1 MDAAN
6 LEALQLEAQGVDAAI
21 DRGLAGARW
30 AKRYSEAR
38 EEELDALDQTLT
50 PPYEDD
56 CYVARCHAPRAYAAA
71 WSGHDHSQAVQSRA
85 SAAHGALLAHLD
97 AREGRVATREVDV
110 CATALTQGLLRRPSV
125 AALEL
130 AEPHV
135 KARYLAASE
144 SYGYA
149 YRRSRM
155 SLVRALVAIEAR
167 RLELRLVEQL
177 DVRAAGLEAR
187 IAREAERSIL
197 GEVDKRLGLV
207 DWRDVTATKE
217 VQHPSESALAVQ
229 AMVAHLL
236 RRVPAGPV
244 PGKLTWEVDT
254 VSVPLVLETCVV
266 AARLDDSAHWREAVH
281 ISAHVGAEP
290 GEVRFDV
297 LIDVQSATE
306 RQR

>member
-1 MDAAN
+1 MDATN
-6 LEALQLEAQGVDAAI
+6 LEELQVEAQGVNAAI

-38 EEELDALDQTLT
+38 EEELDALDQTTT
-50 PPYEDD
+50 PPDEED

-110 CATALTQGLLRRPSV
+110 CATALAQGLLRRPSV
-125 AALEL
+125 SALEL

-155 SLVRALVAIEAR
+155 SLVRALVAIEAK
-167 RLELRLVEQL
+167 RLELRYTEQL

-197 GEVDKRLGLV
+197 GEVDERLGLV

-236 RRVPAGPV
+236 RRVDGE
-244 PGKLTWEVDT
+244 PGRLTWQVDT

-297 LIDVQSATE
+297 LVDVQCATE

>member
-6 LEALQLEAQGVDAAI
+6 LEALQLEAQGVNAAI

-30 AKRYSEAR
+30 AKRYTEAR
-38 EEELDALDQTLT
+38 EEELDALDQTL
-50 PPYEDD
+50 PPPDEED

-71 WSGHDHSQAVQSRA
+71 WSGHDHTAGVQARA
-85 SAAHGALLAHLD
+85 SAAHGALLGHLD

-110 CATALTQGLLRRPSV
+110 CATALTQGLLRRPSIS
-125 AALEL
+125 ALEL

-149 YRRSRM
+149 YRRSRL

-167 RLELRLVEQL
+167 RLELRYTEQL

-197 GEVDKRLGLV
+197 GEVDERLGLV

-229 AMVAHLL
+229 AMVGHLL
-236 RRVPAGPV
+236 RRVDGE
-244 PGKLTWEVDT
+244 PGRLTWEVDS

-266 AARLDDSAHWREAVH
+266 AARLDESALWREAVH

>member
-6 LEALQLEAQGVDAAI
+6 LEALQLEAQETNAAI
-21 DRGLAGARW
+21 DRGVAGAKW

-50 PPYEDD
+50 PPDEED
-56 CYVARCHAPRAYAAA
+56 CYVARCHTPRAYAAA
-71 WSGHDHSQAVQSRA
+71 WSGRDHSQAVQSRA

-130 AEPHV
+130 AEPHA

-155 SLVRALVAIEAR
+155 SLVRALVAIEAK

-177 DVRAAGLEAR
+177 DIRAAGLEAR

-197 GEVDKRLGLV
+197 GEVDERLGLV

-229 AMVAHLL
+229 AMVTHLL
-236 RRVPAGPV
+236 RRVDGE

-297 LIDVQSATE
+297 LVDVESAAS